1 MFCSIKFNWIE
12 INLLLLQAERIDV
25 EEKYSSLQEEDIA
38 LTKKI
43 KKVQALL
50 NEVKE
55 EHADKEHE
63 YQREMQALLDTNRL
77 IVREIQL
84 ANVMIEYYI
93 PREYLVRYNFSYCTF
108 NLI

>member
-1 MFCSIKFNWIE
+1 M
-12 INLLLLQAERIDV
+12 
-25 EEKYSSLQEEDIA
+25 QEEDTA

-50 NEVKE
+50 NEVRE

-77 IVREIQL
+77 IIREIQL
-84 ANVMIEYYI
+84 ANVMIDYYI
-93 PREYLVRYNFSYCTF
+93 PNEYLVELILHCYNIIYP
-108 NLI
+108 NIILEKN